1 MTVLIWHYG
10 SMGYYKH
17 MIRKLQENDINCVA
31 DLWLAA
37 NIQAHSFIPAAY
49 WKKHYEPVKEMFL
62 QAQLYVFE
70 QETGHTIDGFIG
82 MDEDYIAGI
91 FVRSQA
97 QSHGIGRQLLDYVKR
112 QKNCLHLHVYCK
124 NTRAVRFYQREH
136 FHIRCEDIDRQTGEK
151 ELLMT
156 WQSPAN
162 PGIERMLPG
171 LGHQK

>member
-1 MTVLIWHYG
+1 
-10 SMGYYKH
+10 MGYYKH

-62 QAQLYVFE
+62 
-70 QETGHTIDGFIG
+70 
-82 MDEDYIAGI
+82 
-91 FVRSQA
+91 QA

-162 PGIERMLPG
+162 PGVERMLPG